1 MALFGKKSL
10 DGFTLEELQAEIAK
24 RQQVEETEQ
33 TEEQEPVE
41 QTEAV
46 DENETVEEPAEQAE
60 AVEEPVEEDGQDGAE
75 KIDANT
81 EVIQAIEAKL
91 SAALEEIRDYKEK
104 VDTLLARV
112 AKIDEP
118 AETVGLEKAK
128 TINDEKSDED
138 LNAHEYARKHAKY

>member
-46 DENETVEEPAEQAE
+46 DENETVGRAC
-60 AVEEPVEEDGQDGAE
+60 
-75 KIDANT
+75 
-81 EVIQAIEAKL
+81 
-91 SAALEEIRDYKEK
+91 
-104 VDTLLARV
+104 
-112 AKIDEP
+112 
-118 AETVGLEKAK
+118 
-128 TINDEKSDED
+128 
-138 LNAHEYARKHAKY
+138 

>member
-33 TEEQEPVE
+33 TEEKEPVE

-46 DENETVEEPAEQAE
+46 DENETVEEPAEQVE
-60 AVEEPVEEDGQDGAE
+60 AVEEPVEEDGQDDSE
-75 KIDANT
+75 KVDANT

-138 LNAHEYARKHAKY
+138 LSAHEYARKHAKY

>member
-60 AVEEPVEEDGQDGAE
+60 AVEEPVEEDGQDDSE
-75 KIDANT
+75 KVDANT